1 MWCAL
6 RGPPLLGA
14 IWDEEFLDCNTTS
27 GSTSSMSSDGYWANL
42 LRQLCSARN
51 ATFSVDSNAQPTIHS
66 ALASGFALS
75 SKGHVRLAL
84 LAPSGVAVRAEG
96 RSPEARAELNWLATW
111 PSTERWGRLTGHE
124 LS

>member
-51 ATFSVDSNAQPTIHS
+51 ATFSVDSNAQRTIHS

-96 RSPEARAELNWLATW
+96 AARGEGGVDLARNVTQY
-111 PSTERWGRLTGHE
+111 H
-124 LS
+124 

>member
-14 IWDEEFLDCNTTS
+14 IWDEEFLDSNTTS

-42 LRQLCSARN
+42 LRHTS
-51 ATFSVDSNAQPTIHS
+51 FSVGGSPQRTNKYASGCRLLRAWQFDPRAQPE
-66 ALASGFALS
+66 
-75 SKGHVRLAL
+75 V
-84 LAPSGVAVRAEG
+84 
-96 RSPEARAELNWLATW
+96 RAELNWLATW